1 MLLAACHLSLAADG
15 DGGEAGWTSLFNGKN
30 LDGWIVKC
38 RPAVFVFALPMFLFL

>member
-30 LDGWIVKC
+30 FRWLDRQVPTG
-38 RPAVFVFALPMFLFL
+38 